1 KYNLDWH
8 LLAAIG
14 YQESYLKPTSVSP
27 TGVRGL
33 MMLTS
38 STAQATYILQV
49 RSYPDPDSAD
59 ARRAEIILNG
69 LSADVVK
76 TVENGQT

>member
-1 KYNLDWH
+1 MVKPEAWSTIQKDLNQRLPIYKASFKQSASKYNLDWH

-33 MMLTS
+33 MMLTN
-38 STAQATYILQV
+38 STAQAIN
-49 RSYPDPDSAD
+49 
-59 ARRAEIILNG
+59 I
-69 LSADVVK
+69 
-76 TVENGQT
+76 